1 MVRVF
6 NASYTS
12 MYHVTSQAPPLQE
25 QASPMEKQ
33 LLLLCLLLPAP
44 VTPHEPGPLPAAG
57 FGLCLGIGSYY
68 IWNRISPGERCKDL
82 GQVDVTALQEDLE
95 KRVFG
100 QHLAKGI
107 TLRGLSGFVKNDN
120 PKKALAMS
128 FHGPTGTGKNYISQI
143 IARHLYPEGMKS
155 RYVHQFVTT
164 LHFPHVQNFEMYKVQ
179 LQQWIRGN
187 VTACKRSVFIF
198 DEVDKMHPELIDA
211 IKPYLDY
218 YEHIE
223 GVDYRKAIFIF
234 LSNTAGEVISKLALD
249 FWKAG
254 KVREDIKLS
263 DVEHQLSLSAFN
275 KNNSGFWHSSL
286 IDRHLIDL
294 YVPFLPLEQQ
304 HVKMCIKR
312 EIMDRGIIV
321 DVELISKVANDMTYY
336 PKDEKVFSVK
346 GCKVVSTK
354 LNLYLLPTIMDRPRN
369 LNIFS
374 GFFNFV
380 SWVFWGICS
389 SISNFFHFVFWAIFS
404 LFLNIFYIISWVF
417 WGICSS
423 ISNFFNFV
431 FWAISSLFLN
441 IFYIISWVFWGI
453 CSSISNFFNLVF

>member
-1 MVRVF
+1 
-6 NASYTS
+6 
-12 MYHVTSQAPPLQE
+12 
-25 QASPMEKQ
+25 MEKW
-33 LLLLCLLLPAP
+33 LFLVLLCPLLPAP
-44 VTPHEPGPLPAAG
+44 VRPHEPVPLPAVV
-57 FGLCLGIGSYY
+57 FGVCLGIGTGGF
-68 IWNRISPGERCKDL
+68 IWNFFSSGESCKEL
-82 GQVDVTALQEDLE
+82 EEVDIADLQEDLE
-95 KRVFG
+95 NRLFG

-107 TLRGLSGFVKNDN
+107 TLQALSGFLRNEN
-120 PKKALAMS
+120 PSKALAIS

-143 IARHLYPEGMKS
+143 IARHIYPEGMKS
-155 RYVHQFVTT
+155 RYVHQFVST
-164 LHFPHVQNFEMYKVQ
+164 LHFPHVQHLDTYKDQ
-179 LQQWIRGN
+179 LQKWIRGN

-198 DEVDKMHPELIDA
+198 DEVDKMHPGLINA
-211 IKPYLDY
+211 IKPFLDY
-218 YEHIE
+218 YDYLER
-223 GVDYRKAIFIF
+223 VDYRKAIFIF